1 VAGGQIGLI
10 LAGGAARGAYEV
22 GVVVHILTEVARD
35 IGRPIPF
42 DILCGTSVGAI
53 NACTLAAHA
62 EEPIRRGDMLVKQWT
77 SLRLDQVARPS
88 RSEIMSLIGGLVG
101 RKRSPPGPG
110 EVRRGGLLDAR
121 GIETVVRQAISPDGI
136 RRNLEAGRIKALT
149 VSTTD
154 VASGRTVVFLQRK
167 EPGLPPWSHDP
178 TITVTPTQIS
188 AEHALASAAVP
199 LLFPAVRIDG
209 EFYCDGGLRQNVP
222 LSPARRL
229 GADGLIVVNPRFIA
243 PEAPSPEVAHQR
255 ERDYPGP
262 FFLFGKALNALLLD
276 RIDADIDRLHRINV
290 ILEAGMRRFGP
301 NFVEEINKELGDKGR
316 LHQLKRLRVVHIR
329 ASQDIGE
336 MAAAYARSPE
346 FRGRASSMIGKLI
359 RRISEWEGAG
369 EADLLSYILFDGEF
383 SARLIELGRNDARAR
398 HAELCAFFEEMISGR
413 PALGEHV
420 DEPGEKGDKK
430 DARAKALGPK

>member
-1 VAGGQIGLI
+1 MPLVDRGLVALI

-22 GVVVHILTEVARD
+22 GVVMHILTEVAKD
-35 IGRPIPF
+35 IGRPVPF

-62 EEPIRRGDMLVKQWT
+62 DQPVRRGELLARTWT
-77 SLRLDQVARPS
+77 SLRLDQVAKPS
-88 RSEIMSLIGGLVG
+88 RGEFLSLVGGLLG

-110 EVRRGGLLDAR
+110 EVRRGGLLDPR
-121 GIETVVRQAISPDGI
+121 GIEALIRRAISPDGI
-136 RRNLEAGRIKALT
+136 RRNLESGLITAVT

-154 VASGRTVVFLQRK
+154 VASGRTVIFLQRK
-167 EPGLPPWSHDP
+167 DPGLPQWSRDP
-178 TITVTPTQIS
+178 TVTVRPALIS

-229 GADGLIVVNPRFIA
+229 GADGLIVVNPRFIP
-243 PEAPSPEVAHQR
+243 PEPPTEHVAR
-255 ERDYPGP
+255 VNETDYPGP

-276 RIDADIDRLHRINV
+276 RIDADIDRLQRINL
-290 ILEAGMRRFGP
+290 ILEAGTGRYGP
-301 NFVEEINKELGDKGR
+301 DFVDEINKQLGDRRRIRG
-316 LHQLKRLRVVHIR
+316 LKRLRIVHIR
-329 ASQDIGE
+329 ASQDIGS
-336 MAAAYARSPE
+336 MAAAFARSPE
-346 FRGRASSMIGKLI
+346 FGKRASGVIGKLI

-383 SARLIELGRNDARAR
+383 SARLIDLGRSDARAR
-398 HAELCAFFEEMISGR
+398 HAELCAFFEDLAPEDPLR
-413 PALGEHV
+413 PKV
-420 DEPGEKGDKK
+420 D
-430 DARAKALGPK
+430 

>member
-1 VAGGQIGLI
+1 
-10 LAGGAARGAYEV
+10 
-22 GVVVHILTEVARD
+22 LTEVSRD

-42 DILCGTSVGAI
+42 DIICGTSVGAI

-62 EEPIRRGDMLVKQWT
+62 EEPVHRADMLVKQWT

-88 RSEIMSLIGGLVG
+88 KSEIMSLIGGLVG
-101 RKRSPPGPG
+101 RKRKPPGPG
-110 EVRRGGLLDAR
+110 EIRRGGLLDAR
-121 GIETVVRQAISPDGI
+121 GIEAVVRQAISPDGI

-154 VASGRTVVFLQRK
+154 VASGRTVIFLQRK

-178 TITVTPTQIS
+178 TITVVPTQIS

-209 EFYCDGGLRQNVP
+209 EYYCDGGLRQNVP

-229 GADGLIVVNPRFIA
+229 GADGLIVVNPRFVA
-243 PEAPSPEVAHQR
+243 PEGPSPDLARER

-276 RIDADIDRLHRINV
+276 RIDADIDRLQRINV

-316 LHQLKRLRVVHIR
+316 LHQLKRLSVVHIR
-329 ASQDIGE
+329 ASRDIGA
-336 MAAAYARSPE
+336 MAAEYARSPE
-346 FRGRASSMIGKLI
+346 FAGRASGMIGKMI

-369 EADLLSYILFDGEF
+369 EADLLSYILFDGDF

-398 HAELCAFFEEMISGR
+398 HAELCSFFEEMTSRRSLFGEQGR
-413 PALGEHV
+413 EDAQKL
-420 DEPGEKGDKK
+420 K
-430 DARAKALGPK
+430 DALDEASEEALGPK

>member
-1 VAGGQIGLI
+1 MSGGLVALV

-22 GVVVHILTEVARD
+22 GVVLHILSEVAKD

-42 DILCGTSVGAI
+42 DIICGTSVGAI

-62 EEPIRRGDMLVKQWT
+62 EEPVLRGEVLRRQWT
-77 SLRLDQVARPS
+77 SLKLDQVARPS
-88 RSEIMSLIGGLVG
+88 RAEILGLIGGLVG
-101 RKRSPPGPG
+101 RRRSPPGPG
-110 EVRRGGLLDAR
+110 EVRRGGLLDPR
-121 GIETVVRQAISPDGI
+121 GIEGIVRRAISPERI

-154 VASGRTVVFLQRK
+154 VASGKTVIFLQRRD
-167 EPGLPPWSHDP
+167 PGMPPWAPNP
-178 TITVTPTQIS
+178 TVSVRPAQIT

-229 GADGLIVVNPRFIA
+229 GADGLIVVNPRYI
-243 PEAPSPEVAHQR
+243 PPSDPPREVALER

-276 RIDADIDRLHRINV
+276 RIDADIDRLHRINR
-290 ILEAGMRRFGP
+290 ILQAGKRRYGP
-301 NFVEEINKELGDKGR
+301 DFVEQINGELGDQRK
-316 LHQLKRLRVVHIR
+316 LHGLKELRVVHIR
-329 ASQDIGE
+329 ASQDIGS

-346 FRGRASSMIGKLI
+346 FAARPTGMMGKII

-369 EADLLSYILFDGEF
+369 ENDLLSYILFDGEF
-383 SARLIELGRNDARAR
+383 AARLIELGRNDARSW
-398 HAELCAFFEEMISGR
+398 HTQLCQFFDDFTPKQANAS
-413 PALGEHV
+413 LGSSS
-420 DEPGEKGDKK
+420 
-430 DARAKALGPK
+430 

>member
-1 VAGGQIGLI
+1 MLLMNGGLVALI

-22 GVVVHILTEVARD
+22 GVVMHILTDVAKD

-42 DILCGTSVGAI
+42 DVLCGTSVGAI

-62 EEPIRRGDMLVKQWT
+62 DQPVQRGELLERTWT
-77 SLRLDQVARPS
+77 SLRLDQVAKPS
-88 RSEIMSLIGGLVG
+88 RGEFFGMVAGLVG
-101 RKRSPPGPG
+101 RKRAPPGPG
-110 EVRRGGLLDAR
+110 ELRRGGLLDPR
-121 GIETVVRQAISPDGI
+121 GIEAIIRRAISPDGI
-136 RRNLEAGRIKALT
+136 RRNLESGRITALT
-149 VSTTD
+149 VSTTH
-154 VASGRTVVFLQRK
+154 VATGRTVIFLQRK
-167 EPGLPPWSHDP
+167 EAALPPWSRDP
-178 TITVTPTQIS
+178 TVAVCSTRIS

-209 EFYCDGGLRQNVP
+209 DFYCDGGLRQNVP

-229 GADGLIVVNPRFIA
+229 GADGLIVVNPRFIP
-243 PEAPSPEVAHQR
+243 PEPPSVQIAQEH

-276 RIDADIDRLHRINV
+276 RIDADIDRLQRINL

-301 NFVEEINKELGDKGR
+301 DFVDKINEELGDQGR
-316 LHQLKRLRVVHIR
+316 IRGLKRLRIVHIR
-329 ASQDIGE
+329 ASRDIGA

-346 FRGRASSMIGKLI
+346 FTKRASGMIGTII

-383 SARLIELGRNDARAR
+383 SARLIDLGKSDARAR
-398 HAELCAFFEEMISGR
+398 HAELCAFFEELS
-413 PALGEHV
+413 
-420 DEPGEKGDKK
+420 
-430 DARAKALGPK
+430 PKP

>member
-1 VAGGQIGLI
+1 VAGGLVGLI

-22 GVVVHILTEVARD
+22 GVVIHILTEVAKD
-35 IGRPIPF
+35 IGRPVPI

-53 NACTLAAHA
+53 NAGTLAAHA
-62 EEPIRRGDMLVKQWT
+62 DEPVKRGEVLVQQWT
-77 SLRLDQVARPS
+77 NLRLDQVARPS
-88 RSEIMSLIGGLVG
+88 KSEIMALVGGLVG

-110 EVRRGGLLDAR
+110 EVRRGGLLDPR
-121 GIETVVRQAISPDGI
+121 GIEAIVRQAISPDGI

-154 VASGRTVVFLQRK
+154 VASGRTVIFLQRK
-167 EPGLPPWSHDP
+167 EPGLPPWGQDP
-178 TITVTPTQIS
+178 TISVRPAQIS

-209 EFYCDGGLRQNVP
+209 DYYCDGGLRQNVP

-229 GADGLIVVNPRFIA
+229 GAEGLIVVNPRFIPA
-243 PEAPSPEVAHQR
+243 EAPPPEVAKER

-276 RIDADIDRLHRINV
+276 RIDADIDRLHRINL
-290 ILEAGMRRFGP
+290 ILEAGVRRFGP
-301 NFVEEINKELGDKGR
+301 NFVEEINKELGEKGR
-316 LHQLKRLRVVHIR
+316 MHRLKRLRVVHIR
-329 ASQDIGE
+329 ASQDIGS
-336 MAAAYARSPE
+336 MAAEFARSSD
-346 FRGRASSMIGKLI
+346 FASRASGMIGKI
-359 RRISEWEGAG
+359 VRRISEWEGAG

-398 HAELCAFFEEMISGR
+398 HAELCSFFDELAPKEKDER
-413 PALGEHV
+413 PAS
-420 DEPGEKGDKK
+420 
-430 DARAKALGPK
+430 ARGRAAPR